1 MPYNRAVIA
10 RMDGIDNDVK
20 SRFLIPSAYPNDANI
35 LAAAIATEKPYPT
48 LNE

>member
-10 RMDGIDNDVK
+10 RRDCTDNDDI
-20 SRFLIPSAYPNDANI
+20 SRFLIPSAYPKEANI
-35 LAAAIATEKPYPT
+35 LAAIAATEKPYPT